1 MGNSCAGASGNA
13 QQQRPKM
20 RPVAQVRPQPQ
31 AQVSAELR
39 SSAARISSSSMAT
52 PTTTTQP
59 APLLSYNKRRFGRY
73 SVAAAGTRGMHKMLR
88 HCSSC
93 GTAIVL
99 RLLTSTP
106 AQSLAKL
113 ARRSA
118 RSQCHKCRS
127 SELCKWRQLHR
138 RSVAK
143 VQQLQRA
150 LRQRQDAGTLV
161 RTLATPTPTPT
172 QPQYQRLPAP
182 RVDGKV
188 VAMFR
193 RLGTTLSVEQE
204 AQEEGEP
211 EPKPTARPL
220 RIMSPAKQR
229 PRWTRTLD
237 DDEILLEFD
246 SAISEVLPAAPAST
260 TARRRLRYQF
270 TQAEAEAAEVEAQ
283 TENRSSSASVVVEA
297 KEKSH
302 QTHSQ
307 LSLAGLQLPRGLSI
321 TLV

>member
-31 AQVSAELR
+31 AQVSA
-39 SSAARISSSSMAT
+39 ARIGSGSSSSMAT

-59 APLLSYNKRRFGRY
+59 APLLSYNKRRFGRR

-161 RTLATPTPTPT
+161 RTLATPTPT

-193 RLGTTLSVEQE
+193 RLGTTLSVEQD

-270 TQAEAEAAEVEAQ
+270 TQAEAAEVEAQ

-297 KEKSH
+297 EEKTH